1 MEISFQRFLLLGMN
15 LREFLDIILILIHL
29 RRRTSHETSGFEE
42 QGGIASDF
50 FGEVITNID
59 TTD

>member
-1 MEISFQRFLLLGMN
+1 MN